1 MDSIRIVF
9 FGTAEFAAA
18 ILNRLYEDGHQV
30 VGVVS
35 QPDRPIGRK
44 HLIEPTP
51 VHALAE
57 AHGTSCIAPRN
68 LKEEPEGVLAMKP
81 DLIITCAYGQFV
93 PDVILEAPR
102 FGCLNIHPSAL
113 PKYRGGAPIQRTIW
127 NGDSSIDICLMEMVH
142 AMDAGRIFARTSV
155 PVDPD
160 ETSGQLFRKL
170 APLAADLLS
179 ENLPKYLNGELAG
192 EPQDE
197 RQKTIARNISREEE
211 QIFFEKEQMPELY
224 NHCRA
229 LLEEPGP
236 YGMIDHKRIKFLE
249 VRMEQTEE
257 PAVPGTILDIQNH
270 AMRIACRGGILK
282 VFRLQ
287 MQGKN
292 AMDADAFMNG
302 AGRNLIGRQFE

>member
-18 ILNRLYEDGHQV
+18 ILNRLYEDQYQI
-30 VGVVS
+30 VGAVS

-44 HLIEPTP
+44 HVIEPTP

-57 AHGTSCIAPRN
+57 AHGTPCIAPKN
-68 LKEEPEGVLAMKP
+68 LKEEPEGVLDMKP

-127 NGDSSIDICLMEMVH
+127 NGDSSIDICMMEMVH
-142 AMDAGRIFARTSV
+142 AMDAGRVFARTCV
-155 PVDPD
+155 PIDPD
-160 ETSGQLFRKL
+160 ETSGELFRKL

-179 ENLPKYLNGELAG
+179 ENLPKYLKGELTGAAQ
-192 EPQDE
+192 EE
-197 RQKTIARNISREEE
+197 SRKTIARNISREEE
-211 QIFFEKEQMPELY
+211 QIWFQKESMPSLY

-236 YGMIDHKRIKFLE
+236 YGLIEDKRIKFLK
-249 VRMEQTEE
+249 VRMEQKEVSD
-257 PAVPGTILDIQNH
+257 APGTILASQNH
-270 AMRIACRGGILK
+270 AMRIACKGGILN

-287 MQGKN
+287 MQGRN

>member
-18 ILNRLYEDGHQV
+18 ILNRLYEDQYQI
-30 VGVVS
+30 VGAVS

-44 HLIEPTP
+44 HVIEPTP

-57 AHGTSCIAPRN
+57 AHGTPCIAPKN
-68 LKEEPEGVLAMKP
+68 LKEEPEGVLDMKP

-102 FGCLNIHPSAL
+102 YGCLNIHPSAL

-127 NGDSSIDICLMEMVH
+127 NGDSSIDICMMEMVH
-142 AMDAGRIFARTSV
+142 AMDAGRVFARTCV
-155 PVDPD
+155 PIDPD
-160 ETSGQLFRKL
+160 ETSGELLRKL

-179 ENLPKYLNGELAG
+179 ENLPKYLRGELTGTAQ
-192 EPQDE
+192 EE
-197 RQKTIARNISREEE
+197 SRKTIARNISREEE
-211 QIFFEKEQMPELY
+211 QIWFQKESMPSLY

-236 YGMIDHKRIKFLE
+236 YGLIEDKRIKFLK
-249 VRMEQTEE
+249 VRMEQKEVS
-257 PAVPGTILDIQNH
+257 AAPGTILASQNH
-270 AMRIACRGGILK
+270 AMRIACKGGILN

-302 AGRNLIGRQFE
+302 TGRNLIGRQFE

>member
-1 MDSIRIVF
+1 M
-9 FGTAEFAAA
+9 
-18 ILNRLYEDGHQV
+18 
-30 VGVVS
+30 
-35 QPDRPIGRK
+35 
-44 HLIEPTP
+44 
-51 VHALAE
+51 
-57 AHGTSCIAPRN
+57 
-68 LKEEPEGVLAMKP
+68 
-81 DLIITCAYGQFV
+81 
-93 PDVILEAPR
+93 
-102 FGCLNIHPSAL
+102 
-113 PKYRGGAPIQRTIW
+113 
-127 NGDSSIDICLMEMVH
+127 
-142 AMDAGRIFARTSV
+142 
-155 PVDPD
+155 
-160 ETSGQLFRKL
+160 
-170 APLAADLLS
+170 S